1 MSQQTAPGTKDT
13 EFPKPAPHFLIP
25 ASILPITLPYILSLS
40 ASDYSQFRKQE
51 TKTNMASNTRKVSL
65 VVAASISTV
74 EALKDQAS
82 LCRWNYA
89 LRSIQQRAK
98 GQLGAFSQATRASSV
113 VERRKCMEEK
123 ANKSEEALRTVMYLS
138 CWGPN

>member
-1 MSQQTAPGTKDT
+1 MV
-13 EFPKPAPHFLIP
+13 
-25 ASILPITLPYILSLS
+25 
-40 ASDYSQFRKQE
+40 
-51 TKTNMASNTRKVSL
+51 SNTRKVSL
-65 VVAASISTV
+65 VVAASISAV
-74 EALKDQAS
+74 EALKDQAG

-98 GQLGAFSQATRASSV
+98 GQLGAFPQATRASSV

-123 ANKSEEALRTVMYLS
+123 AKKSEEALRTVMYLS

>member
-1 MSQQTAPGTKDT
+1 
-13 EFPKPAPHFLIP
+13 
-25 ASILPITLPYILSLS
+25 
-40 ASDYSQFRKQE
+40 
-51 TKTNMASNTRKVSL
+51 MASNTRKVSL
-65 VVAASISTV
+65 VVAASISAV
-74 EALKDQAS
+74 EALKDQAG